1 LKDRLPDFRA
11 AHGLADPEASHWCFS
26 IGPMTVRLP
35 NFAWRQ
41 AAIDAHDMHHLIT
54 GYPLTMRGE
63 IQLAAWEWGAGRY
76 PDWRA
81 TAFCAPLILAGAIL
95 MPRRTWRAFREGS
108 RGRSLYPSS
117 RFDAAAPRESAAPTQ
132 ADA

>member
-1 LKDRLPDFRA
+1 LKDRLPHFRA
-11 AHGLADPEASHWCFS
+11 AHGLADPNASHWRLSF
-26 IGPMTVRLP
+26 GPVTVRLR

-81 TAFCAPLILAGAIL
+81 TAFCAPLILAGAII
-95 MPRRTWRAFREGS
+95 MPRRTWRAFCEG
-108 RGRSLYPSS
+108 RNGHSLYPSE
-117 RFDAAAPRESAAPTQ
+117 RPDRRR
-132 ADA
+132 